1 MSLIGIVVLFLYRRF
16 KLSRESSS
24 TPHSAEVSQS
34 VNAVVS
40 GVMSLLL
47 QTENKKACSNL
58 ESDGPEVK
66 QDLCFSSRMLFSRRA
81 LKS

>member
-24 TPHSAEVSQS
+24 TAHS

-40 GVMSLLL
+40 GVISLLL
-47 QTENKKACSNL
+47 QTENKKACSSL